1 MMQKKKNI
9 MKGTKGSETK
19 ALIRET
25 AFKQFLTKDYSMV
38 PLKDIEKSLN
48 LSRGCMS
55 YHYPTKQELFIDVID
70 QYILRKQDV
79 DNKLQTSKAMSL
91 YEFIEHYIVNVERTM
106 NYLTQFILP
115 GAKTNGTRAY
125 MNLILQAEKFY
136 PNFTKETTI
145 ITQKE
150 LLLWERILKQ
160 AQNEGEINKQ
170 YDCRYLAKLFKYL
183 FFGQSYNDALE
194 NGLNI
199 PELKKQFIFIYNLI
213 KI

>member
-1 MMQKKKNI
+1 

-115 GAKTNGTRAY
+115 EAKTNGTRAY

-170 YDCRYLAKLFKYL
+170 YDCRYLVKQFKYL

>member
-1 MMQKKKNI
+1 MCFHPKKNYFCEI
-9 MKGTKGSETK
+9 LKTNVMKGTKGSETK
-19 ALIRET
+19 ALIREA
-25 AFKQFLTKDYSMV
+25 AFKQFLTNDYSMV

-79 DNKLQTSKAMSL
+79 DNKLQTSNAMSL
-91 YEFIEHYIVNVERTM
+91 YEFIEHYIYNVERTM

-115 GAKTNGTRAY
+115 DAKTNGTRAY

-136 PNFTKETTI
+136 PNFTRETTI

-150 LLLWERILKQ
+150 LLLWEKILKQ
-160 AQNEGEINKQ
+160 AQNKGEINKQ
-170 YDCRYLAKLFKYL
+170 YDCKSIAKQFKYI

-194 NGLNI
+194 NGL
-199 PELKKQFIFIYNLI
+199 
-213 KI
+213 KILFLWK